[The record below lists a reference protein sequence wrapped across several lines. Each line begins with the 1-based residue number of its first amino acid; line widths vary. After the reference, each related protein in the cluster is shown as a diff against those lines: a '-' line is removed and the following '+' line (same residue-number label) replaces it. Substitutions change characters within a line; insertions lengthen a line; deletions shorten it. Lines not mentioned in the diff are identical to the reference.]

1 MVHQPVYD
9 GRGQLV
15 VPEHRAPL
23 AELDVGR
30 HDHAPLLVAVAHDL
44 EQQARPLDVERH
56 VAELVQ
62 DEQVGPPQLLQHR
75 LEGVRPV
82 RLDEHEH
89 ELGGG
94 EEAHGPAGLD
104 ARAAHRDRQMRLAP
118 AGLAVEHEV
127 LGGVDESEG
136 HEVVGAVAVRERHLG
151 EVVPLE
157 GLDLGEGGLA
167 VEPGALVALADRLLA
182 GYELGGAPDLRRRRR
197 GEELLYGLV
206 GEEHLL
212 GQGAEPLGV
221 VSAADAHRYLPAGE
235 NASS

>member
-82 RLDEHEH
+82 RLDEHGRD
-89 ELGGG
+89 LGALRFGDLG
-94 EEAHGPAGLD
+94 QRVAVEVH
-104 ARAAHRDRQMRLAP
+104 RAALVS
-118 AGLAVEHEV
+118 GL
-127 LGGVDESEG
+127 
-136 HEVVGAVAVRERHLG
+136 REHLG
-151 EVVPLE
+151 
-157 GLDLGEGGLA
+157 DRADHAGGL
-167 VEPGALVALADRLLA
+167 VADDYEKAAQSSRLQ
-182 GYELGGAPDLRRRRR
+182 PR
-197 GEELLYGLV
+197 
-206 GEEHLL
+206 
-212 GQGAEPLGV
+212 
-221 VSAADAHRYLPAGE
+221 
-235 NASS
+235 